1 MISKAR
7 FGDAETIISI
17 VNHFAAQELMLA
29 RSLQDVYEHLR
40 DFFIYREAERILGCA
55 ALHICWDKLAEIR
68 SLAVLE
74 EAQRKGIGAA
84 LVEACLEE
92 ARALEAQKV
101 FTLTYVPEFFRRF
114 GFRDYPKEKL
124 PHKVWADCLR
134 CPKFPNCDEQ
144 SLIVEL

>member
-40 DFFIYREAERILGCA
+40 DFFVYREAERILGCA

-92 ARALEAQKV
+92 ARALGAQKV

>member
-1 MISKAR
+1 MICKAR
-7 FGDAETIISI
+7 FDDAQVI
-17 VNHFAAQELMLA
+17 VSVVNQFAAKELMLP

-40 DFFIYREAERILGCA
+40 DFCVYREGERVLGCG
-55 ALHICWDKLAEIR
+55 ALHICWEKLAEIR

-92 ARALEAQKV
+92 ARALGAEKV
-101 FTLTYVPEFFRRF
+101 FTLTYIPDFFRRF
-114 GFRDYPKEKL
+114 GFCDYPKEEL
-124 PHKVWADCLR
+124 PHKVWADCLK

-144 SLIVEL
+144 ALIIEL